1 MCARA
6 CARRVVSGHFPVCER
21 DGAVEAF
28 ADAFRWAKTKE
39 EPPEEYVDLE
49 DLDSLNVVVG
59 ILRAIKAVPPK

>member
-1 MCARA
+1 M
-6 CARRVVSGHFPVCER
+6 CER